1 MFWNGNLTVF
11 MKLKGNVNLHFL
23 FSLHNPKNVVQY
35 NINIKY
41 WEGMCFYMSKRE
53 NVVVS
58 DAEIAKQK
66 QHIIDIKN
74 LILGSKKYAFIETY
88 GCAQNV
94 NDSERILGMLND
106 MGYEKCDDK
115 EKADIIIYNTCA
127 VRENAELKVF
137 GNIGALKALKRRKE
151 DLIIGVCGCMMQQ
164 KHIADQIKRK
174 YKHVDMVFGTHAVY
188 RLPEILKEIIE
199 NKTRVIDYTESDGVI
214 FEDMP
219 IAVTGTVTEGVSVM
233 YGCNNFCTYCIV
245 PYVRGRERSRYK
257 EEIISEVKKLVEKGI
272 KEVTLLG
279 QNVNS
284 YGHDL
289 ENYIDF
295 PDLLN
300 EVSKVEGLERIRF
313 MTSHPKD
320 LSDKLIDEIANNNKI
335 CKQLHLPIQ
344 CGSNDILK
352 KMNRKYT
359 KEEYLEKIEK
369 VKAKIPNVTLTTD
382 IIVGFP
388 GETNEDFAHT
398 IDVLEKVRYDSVFSF
413 IYSKRVGTPAATMDD
428 VIDPDEKKANFNRL
442 LEVQNRISAE
452 INAQYENKEF
462 DILVE
467 GESKTDKTF
476 LTGRTDGGKIVN
488 FKGDKSLIGS
498 IIKVKITKAQTW
510 SLFGEII

>member
-1 MFWNGNLTVF
+1 MA
-11 MKLKGNVNLHFL
+11 
-23 FSLHNPKNVVQY
+23 
-35 NINIKY
+35 
-41 WEGMCFYMSKRE
+41 KRE
-53 NVVVS
+53 NVVIPK
-58 DAEIAKQK
+58 AEIEKQK
-66 QHIIDIKN
+66 EYISDIKN
-74 LILGSKKYAFIETY
+74 LISGKKYAFIETY

-94 NDSERILGMLND
+94 NDSERILGMLIE

-164 KHIADQIKRK
+164 EHIAAEIKKK
-174 YKHVDMVFGTHAVY
+174 YKHVDIVFGTHAVY
-188 RLPEILKEIIE
+188 RFPEILKNVIE
-199 NKTRVIDYTESDGVI
+199 KKERVIDTTNSDGVI

-219 IAVTGTVTEGVSVM
+219 IAVSGTVSEGVSVM

-257 EEIISEVKKLVEKGI
+257 EEIVAEVESLAKRGI
-272 KEVTLLG
+272 KEIMLLG

-295 PDLLN
+295 PDLLH
-300 EVSKVEGLERIRF
+300 EVSKVDGIERIRF

-320 LSDKLIDEIANNNKI
+320 LSDKLICEIASNKKV

-344 CGSNDILK
+344 CGSNEVLK

-359 KEEYLEKIEK
+359 KEDYLAKIAKVKEKI
-369 VKAKIPNVTLTTD
+369 PGVTLTTD

-388 GETNEDFAHT
+388 GETNEDFEHT

-413 IYSKRVGTPAATMDD
+413 IYSKRVGTPAAKMDD
-428 VIDPDEKKANFNRL
+428 VITPEEKKANFNRL

-452 INAQYENKEF
+452 INAQYENKEVE
-462 DILVE
+462 ILVE

-488 FKGDKSLIGS
+488 FKGDKALVGS